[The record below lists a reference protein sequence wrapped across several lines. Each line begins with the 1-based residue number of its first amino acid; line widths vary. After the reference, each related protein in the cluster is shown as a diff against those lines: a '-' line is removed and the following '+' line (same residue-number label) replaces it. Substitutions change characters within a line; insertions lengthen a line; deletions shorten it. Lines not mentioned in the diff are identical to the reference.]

1 MILVDAGP
9 MVALIHADDHHHERC
24 KKVLRSLNEPMAT
37 VWPPVTEAMYLLGFS
52 PEAQQALWGLI
63 ERRWILVLPL
73 DLDDVPRIRELM
85 VKYKDLPMDFAD
97 AALVRVSEREKIRRI
112 FTLDRRDFS
121 VYRPASEAST
131 SFRPIDRRKRGQGE
145 GPRAKALHRTRTPL
159 ESSATA

>member
-24 KKVLRSLNEPMAT
+24 KEVLHSLKERMAT

-52 PEAQQALWGLI
+52 PEAQQALWELI
-63 ERRWILVLPL
+63 ERSGILVLPL

-121 VYRPASEAST
+121 VYRPSGLG
-131 SFRPIDRRKRGQGE
+131 SFDIVP
-145 GPRAKALHRTRTPL
+145 AN
-159 ESSATA
+159 